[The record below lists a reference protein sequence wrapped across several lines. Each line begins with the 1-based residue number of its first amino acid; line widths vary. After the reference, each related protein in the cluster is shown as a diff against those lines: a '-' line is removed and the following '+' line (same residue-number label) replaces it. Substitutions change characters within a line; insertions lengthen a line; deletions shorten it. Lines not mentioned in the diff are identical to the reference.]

1 MTAPRRRAA
10 SPLRLAL
17 LAGLLVIALVGAG
30 CSIFGPSGEEKA
42 VQAYLDAWTRGDDA
56 AAARLTDDPAA
67 AQAALADARKTLAPA
82 GITATL
88 GQVRT
93 AGDNATA
100 SVDVAWDLGQDRR
113 WSYLGE
119 IQARTSP
126 QADAGWIVHWTPAAI
141 HPELAAGQRLSLV
154 VDTPDPAPVVDRG
167 GTPLLAPTPVVNI
180 LLDRTAAGDLGGVTG
195 TLARA
200 LGPLVPGITAQSIAD
215 GAGAVPQ
222 GQGYSVAVLRDT
234 DYRTVK
240 DAIHD
245 LPGVRFATQTR
256 LLAQSAGFGSQ
267 VLTPVRTEVTP
278 QVTGVAG
285 WSVQVVGGGG
295 ATIATL
301 QEQPP
306 KPGTTVTLSI
316 DHTVQNAA
324 EDAVESLPQQVA
336 LVALSPSTGDILAVA
351 QNTQADAAG
360 AIALTG
366 RYPPGSTFKIVT
378 ATAALETLGVTA
390 DSPQPC
396 PGTTT
401 IDGRLVPNED
411 RFELGTVPLTQTFA
425 RSCNTTF
432 SQLAAQMSADALP
445 TSGLQ
450 LGFGADFAI
459 PGLTTVT
466 GSVPPAPDRVQRAED
481 GFGQGD
487 VVATPFGMALVA
499 ATVAKG
505 APVVPQLIRGRATD
519 ATKPATAPPPQA
531 VLDQLRPMMRAV
543 VTSGTA
549 TALSRSGEVFGKTG
563 TAEYSVD
570 GANRAHGWFVGYRGD
585 VAFAVLVVDGGSS
598 GPAVGVAQRFLAGLG

>member
-1 MTAPRRRAA
+1 MTAPRRRAL
-10 SPLRLAL
+10 SPLRLGL

-30 CSIFGPSGEEKA
+30 CAVFGPSGEEKA

-67 AQAALADARKTLAPA
+67 AQAALADTRKALAPA
-82 GITATL
+82 GLTATL

-93 AGDNATA
+93 AGDDATA

-113 WSYLGE
+113 FAYLGE
-119 IQARTSP
+119 IGVRRSE
-126 QADAGWIVHWTPAAI
+126 QADSGWLVHWTPAAI
-141 HPELAAGQRLSLV
+141 HPKLAAGQRLSLV
-154 VDTPDPAPVVDRG
+154 ADTPDPAPVVDRG

-180 LLDRTAAGDLGGVTG
+180 LLDRTAAGDLGAVTG

-200 LGPLVPGITAQSIAD
+200 LAPLVPGITAQSIAD

-278 QVTGVAG
+278 QVTGIPG
-285 WSVQVVGGGG
+285 WSVQILGGG

-306 KPGTTVTLSI
+306 TPGTTVTLSI

-411 RFELGTVPLTQTFA
+411 RFELGTVPLTQAFA

-432 SQLAAQMSADALP
+432 SQLAAQMTADALP
-445 TSGLQ
+445 AAGLS

-499 ATVAKG
+499 ATVARG

-519 ATKPATAPPPQA
+519 ATTPATAPPPQA

-549 TALSRSGEVFGKTG
+549 TALARSGEVFGKTG
-563 TAEYSVD
+563 TAEYSVN
-570 GANRAHGWFVGYRGD
+570 GANRSHGWFVGYRGD

-598 GPAVGVAQRFLAGLG
+598 GPAVGVAQRFLAALG